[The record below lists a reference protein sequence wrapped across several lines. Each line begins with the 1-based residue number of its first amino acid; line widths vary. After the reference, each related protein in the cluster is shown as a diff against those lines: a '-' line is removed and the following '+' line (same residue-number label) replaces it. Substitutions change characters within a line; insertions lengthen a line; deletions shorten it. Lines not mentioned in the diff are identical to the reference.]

1 MSAVECPPTPPT
13 LPEGDAALTPPP
25 KSLEKSDSDESLAKS
40 VPQRRPS
47 SPDHDAKCAICLGNL
62 DNLSHTDK
70 CYHKFCFICLKEWSK
85 VKPECPLCK
94 TKFKSIIHTI
104 KSDGKSE
111 QFDLP
116 PPPRTEQD
124 TASASAFCLVCNFS
138 YSRHSFLYLACCRLT
153 AVS

>member
-40 VPQRRPS
+40 VSQRRPS

-85 VKPECPLCK
+85 VKAECPLCK

-116 PPPRTEQD
+116 PPPPRPEVGELHFFLTK
-124 TASASAFCLVCNFS
+124 AHGYKIS
-138 YSRHSFLYLACCRLT
+138 YQPPPWAPLPLSYAL
-153 AVS
+153 